1 MIYAL
6 YMSNGTMIEPEKFCQ
21 NTINEESLKVLQS
34 DNKLGCH
41 GRIVEYLVERG
52 KFSVWFRFNLSIL
65 FNTFWKIM
73 FICIFVL
80 LLGYNSWTVQSVPV
94 GFVLP
99 ILISIYDCRLS
110 PPLSVWTPQAFEL
123 IGRPELQSKVNE
135 G

>member
-1 MIYAL
+1 
-6 YMSNGTMIEPEKFCQ
+6 MIEPEKFCQ
-21 NTINEESLKVLQS
+21 NTINAESLKVLQS

-52 KFSVWFRFNLSIL
+52 KFSITDIFHYIL
-65 FNTFWKIM
+65 ENDCNIVPIYFF
-73 FICIFVL
+73 L

>member
-1 MIYAL
+1 
-6 YMSNGTMIEPEKFCQ
+6 MIEPEKFCQ
-21 NTINEESLKVLQS
+21 NTINAESLKVLQS

-52 KFSVWFRFNLSIL
+52 KFSITDIFHYIL
-65 FNTFWKIM
+65 ENNFYIPISF
-73 FICIFVL
+73 L

>member
-1 MIYAL
+1 M
-6 YMSNGTMIEPEKFCQ
+6 
-21 NTINEESLKVLQS
+21 LKEVSFQYGFVS
-34 DNKLGCH
+34 ITG
-41 GRIVEYLVERG
+41 
-52 KFSVWFRFNLSIL
+52 IL
-65 FNTFWKIM
+65 FITFWEIM
-73 FICIFVL
+73 FIYIFVL

>member
-1 MIYAL
+1 
-6 YMSNGTMIEPEKFCQ
+6 MIEPEKFCQ
-21 NTINEESLKVLQS
+21 NTINADSLKVLQS

-52 KFSVWFRFNLSIL
+52 KLSITGIL
-65 FNTFWKIM
+65 SITFWEIM
-73 FICIFVL
+73 FIYIFVL

>member
-1 MIYAL
+1 
-6 YMSNGTMIEPEKFCQ
+6 MIEPEKFCQ
-21 NTINEESLKVLQS
+21 NTINAESLKVLQS

-52 KFSVWFRFNLSIL
+52 KFSVWFRFNHWYTFHYIL
-65 FNTFWKIM
+65 QNNVHIY
-73 FICIFVL
+73 IFVL

>member
-1 MIYAL
+1 MIVIYVPV
-6 YMSNGTMIEPEKFCQ
+6 YF
-21 NTINEESLKVLQS
+21 
-34 DNKLGCH
+34 
-41 GRIVEYLVERG
+41 
-52 KFSVWFRFNLSIL
+52 F
-65 FNTFWKIM
+65 
-73 FICIFVL
+73 L